1 MGLTHRALYNSKEG
15 SLVFSK
21 IVTER
26 EMETN
31 LFGLILSSGMNR
43 WGEVRTGMELGS
55 GRMCFLQSPPYPKKQ
70 ASFYS
75 LWALVGWFDSLWKF
89 VTRDSEEGRFVE
101 KKSLSDSFSQTSH
114 PLLPFS
120 QWEKWDHLVKD
131 KRPSPNPKPAAHF
144 SIFTFKPKV
153 KLKMT
158 ISNRLFGIIR
168 FLRNQTCLTGFNVS

>member
-101 KKSLSDSFSQTSH
+101 KKK
-114 PLLPFS
+114 PLWFFLPNFT
-120 QWEKWDHLVKD
+120 
-131 KRPSPNPKPAAHF
+131 PSPSF
-144 SIFTFKPKV
+144 FT
-153 KLKMT
+153 MREMG
-158 ISNRLFGIIR
+158 SFG
-168 FLRNQTCLTGFNVS
+168 